1 LRNIF
6 LFIRRYFT
14 FITFVVLQITALSF
28 LFRYNKFHRAIGLG
42 IANEATGKIN
52 AQYNRVEDY
61 FELKKENLRLHRTN
75 DSLLNVRLSNFLTVD
90 TAQQVVQDSIP
101 YDTLGSLRRYLW
113 RDAQVISNSV
123 RFDKNYIQLNRG
135 SAQGIRDNMA
145 VISSDLYAV
154 GVVVNVS
161 DNFSQVMSLLHVQ
174 SQVSSSLKRTGEIG
188 NLSWKGKDPR
198 YLTLTE
204 IPQNVEVKQG
214 DTIVT
219 SRYSDKFP
227 PGYMI
232 GTIDEITVEKSTGTY
247 ILKIKTA
254 VNFYNLQQVHVVEN
268 LIRNEQ
274 VQLDKDTKK
283 KVEQPKKT
291 K

>member
-1 LRNIF
+1 
-6 LFIRRYFT
+6 
-14 FITFVVLQITALSF
+14 VLQITALSF

-75 DSLLNVRLSNFLTVD
+75 DSLLNLQRADFLKLD
-90 TAQQVVQDSIP
+90 TAQQVVRDSIP
-101 YDTLGSLRRYLW
+101 YDTLGNLRRYLW

-204 IPQNVEVKQG
+204 IPQNVEVKKG

-232 GTIDEITVEKSTGTY
+232 GTVDEIEVEKSTGTY

-254 VNFYNLQQVHVVEN
+254 ANFYNLQQVHVVEN